1 MSETYLAVD
10 LEMIVD
16 RKLYDMHKSFDHK
29 SDDRAKAIKRVQAAA
44 AFEFTI
50 DGDGQIKTGPVASWT
65 EHGWGDEKEV
75 VKQLFDYIRERDD
88 QIILTFGGVGTD
100 VPVLLF
106 AAMEYGLALPQQWL
120 HRPWLKGKRSH
131 LDLEILLRNGSGNR
145 HHLSQVML
153 RFGVP
158 LELVEQKASASFA
171 DTAEGW
177 RELQDHCELDC
188 LLLAIAKL
196 AWMKA
201 QVIDG
206 IDHHAAAI
214 ALIAGFLRRRPKHWF
229 AAKLQAYADD
239 LQLSLAADFAMAA

>member
-1 MSETYLAVD
+1 MTDTYLAVD

-16 RKLYDMHKSFDHK
+16 QQLYKMHKSFDRT

-44 AFEFTI
+44 AFEFTL
-50 DGDGQIKTGPVASWT
+50 GSDGQIKTGPVASWT
-65 EHGWGDEKEV
+65 EHGWGDEREV
-75 VKQLFDYIRERDD
+75 VSQLFEYIRERDH
-88 QIILTFGGVGTD
+88 QIILTYGGVGTD

-106 AAMEYGLALPQQWL
+106 AAMKNGLTLPRQWL
-120 HRPWLKGKRSH
+120 HQPWVKGKRSH

-153 RFGVP
+153 RLGVP

-177 RELQDHCELDC
+177 QELQDHCELDC
-188 LLLAIAKL
+188 LLLAVAKL

-201 QVIDG
+201 QGIDG
-206 IDHHAAAI
+206 IDYQAAVI
-214 ALIAGFLRRRPKHWF
+214 ALIAGFLRRRPEHRL
-229 AAKLQAYADD
+229 AVELQAYADD
-239 LQLSLAADFAMAA
+239 LQLSMTAGFAMAA